1 MYNFYLILHFCMMV
15 LWVGSAVVIDFR
27 FLSKFTKLSKDS
39 KLELLKGIQ
48 RISNKTEMPASSF
61 LPLIG
66 VLMLMEKTFW
76 LKVGLMHGKIAISL
90 IAIGM
95 YHASRGVLN
104 KMIVALE
111 SGGRSESLAKKYLFY
126 RIVTLV
132 FLLAVVWMIGDYKGV
147 ISTFHII
154 KSGLE

>member
-1 MYNFYLILHFCMMV
+1 MMI
-15 LWVGSAVVIDFR
+15 LWVVSAVVLDYW
-27 FLSKFTKLSKDS
+27 FLAKFPKLSKES

-76 LKVGLMHGKIAISL
+76 LKVGLMHGKIAISM

-95 YHASRGVLN
+95 YHASRGVSN
-104 KMIVALE
+104 KMMAALE
-111 SGGRSESLAKKYLFY
+111 SGSRTKSLAKKYIFY

-132 FLLAVVWMIGDYKGV
+132 FLLGIVWMIADYKGV